1 MHAQTS
7 FIVFYRMC
15 GHVDGLEGYEHRLC
29 MAAQRIVIVL
39 YRMCGL
45 VVKEKTIVDRCA
57 GVSGYAA
64 LTLLRSGGLVRGIR
78 NPRTPCGAGGGWV
91 C

>member
-7 FIVFYRMC
+7 FIVFYRMY
-15 GHVDGLEGYEHRLC
+15 GHVDRLEGYEHRLC

-64 LTLLRSGGLVRGIR
+64 LTRPTPGLVGL
-78 NPRTPCGAGGGWV
+78 CGE
-91 C
+91 